1 MKNKFKVVGSLS
13 WFQRMIL
20 IILPIVIVVL
30 AMGIGRMVIS
40 PVEVLKSAFEKF
52 GYEYSVNP
60 QNEIVLWTIRFP
72 RIILALL
79 VGAGLSVAGCAFQS
93 LFSNPLATPDTLGV
107 ASGTSFGAA
116 LGILHGFGV
125 VERTI

>member
-79 VGAGLSVAGCAFQS
+79 VGAGLSVQDVHFKVCFQ
-93 LFSNPLATPDTLGV
+93 
-107 ASGTSFGAA
+107 
-116 LGILHGFGV
+116 IH
-125 VERTI
+125 